1 MLDFLVPFLPD
12 GWVTLL
18 RENPELFEGSLG
30 FIGVSIVLI
39 IVLAKGNFGWN
50 GGGDGGFDGGGGGK

>member
-1 MLDFLVPFLPD
+1 MLDFLSPFLPD
-12 GWVTLL
+12 GWVTLFH
-18 RENPELFEGSLG
+18 EDPELFEGFLG

-50 GGGDGGFDGGGGGK
+50 GGGDSGFDGGGGE